1 MKELKFAGY
10 DVIRNHDCEKDCALF
25 EKCKIIYLNRDVIK
39 CMHFGN
45 EKNFEGLKK

>member
-10 DVIRNHDCEKDCALF
+10 DVIRSHDCEKDCALF
-25 EKCKIIYLNRDVIK
+25 EKCKIIYLDMEIIK

-45 EKNFEGLKK
+45 QKNFGGLKK